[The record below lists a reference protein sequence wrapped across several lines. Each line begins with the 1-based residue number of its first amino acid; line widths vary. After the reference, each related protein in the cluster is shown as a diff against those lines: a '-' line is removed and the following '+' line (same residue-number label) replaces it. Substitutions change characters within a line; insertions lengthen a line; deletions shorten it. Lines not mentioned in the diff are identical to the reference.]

1 MALKY
6 TLHVSSQKL
15 QDWLVEIDVP
25 DYTGDPIELVG
36 DRNPI
41 LIEWNSGTTDNPFS
55 SHVIPQSATFRVYS
69 DGLDIQELQLIDD
82 ASVKCRVYLNS
93 ELKHQGFIVSDGIQ
107 EPDNGVSALVTI
119 RSIDGLELLDAIP
132 FVWGDNYGLITVDGQ
147 QGAQRCPMNAL
158 RLAIYRFDMLDNVLP
173 IRWATS
179 LKSNQYPTDDMLAGR
194 NKINYDGKLT
204 TSGARSA
211 FWYIENICKTAQCWF
226 YQRDGYWYIE
236 NRGDTIRNGGVMNG
250 YEITTSTSAQVATA
264 ISIDLNTTD
273 LSLEFINQDAYWMTK
288 KPLGGV
294 NVIYDNAMT
303 PSNVLPNGSMDN
315 WSLGALMDWGWR
327 SNIGDGAMEQYE
339 SLQNRDGSSVRLYN
353 FDEENTDAV
362 FAIQYQI
369 PVDTK
374 YLFKSFLFGFTFM
387 PLNGFPYNS
396 STGII
401 NWSDNPLKIS
411 VAFKWQDKFWHLN
424 EFGYWQYQGRGLD
437 LGVQFVRMIVTYS
450 DFPSP
455 TYTFQALFEGNPN
468 VGDVLVISIR
478 DSPGGEYVDYS
489 YTVTINEE
497 NWLEE
502 ALNKLLQQIPSS
514 IDGYSITNKAVVM
527 SNATNGYV
535 RFAYAI
541 YLGEATGRTYKGGST
556 QEYRY
561 IYPFVD
567 NMKIGDV
574 STVPFVGKGGN
585 SEILIPQIE
594 ELQQQIEGGVFPNYQ
609 VNGIIDVRFYV
620 EPNQSY
626 VLDDVYMSFPKN
638 NDLYEL
644 RVSGSKS
651 PIDDYEVGISSS
663 FTGFMWSNYMDD
675 YGKSNRSMFWGYGE
689 GGLFDKTLTQLYGEF
704 ILDWRNKPRRIFDG
718 SIDRVVQCG
727 DFLTIKGVKYVVLNV
742 SVEGDGISKVLAFEA
757 SLSSGLYS
765 VTHKGSEDEEQQGGV

>member
-25 DYTGDPIELVG
+25 DYTGEPIELVG

-179 LKSNQYPTDDMLAGR
+179 LQSNQYPTDDMLAGR

-204 TSGARSA
+204 TSGKRSA

-250 YEITTSTSAQVATA
+250 YEITTSTSAQVATP
-264 ISIDLNTTD
+264 ISVDLNTTD

-294 NVIYDNAMT
+294 NVIYNNAMT
-303 PSNVLPNGSMDN
+303 PANVLPNGSMDN
-315 WSLGALMDWGWR
+315 WSSGYLMDWGWR
-327 SNIGDGAMEQYE
+327 SSFEGSAIDQWE
-339 SLQNRDGSSVRLYN
+339 SLQNREGSAVRISNNPPTSSTASFALN
-353 FDEENTDAV
+353 F
-362 FAIQYQI
+362 QI

-374 YLFKSFLFGFTFM
+374 FLFKRFLFGFTFM
-387 PLNGFPYNS
+387 PLNGFTHDAG
-396 STGII
+396 TGEID
-401 NWSDNPLKIS
+401 WSNNPLRVSIS
-411 VAFKWQDKFWHLN
+411 FKWQGKFWYLN

-437 LGVQFVRMIVTYS
+437 LGVLFVRMIVTYS

-478 DSPGGEYVDYS
+478 NSPGGEYVDYS

-502 ALNKLLQQIPSS
+502 ALNKLLQQIPNS

-527 SNATNGYV
+527 SNATSGYV
-535 RFAYAI
+535 RFTYAI

-561 IYPFVD
+561 IYPYVD
-567 NMKIGDV
+567 NMKMGDV
-574 STVPFVGKGGN
+574 ATVAFQGKGGN

-594 ELQQQIEGGVFPNYQ
+594 ELQEKIGTFLPNYQ
-609 VNGIIDVRFYV
+609 VNGMLDVRFHLR
-620 EPNQSY
+620 PFLSY

-651 PIDDYEVGISSS
+651 PIDEYEVGISSS
-663 FTGFMWSNYMDD
+663 FTGVMWSNYMDD

-689 GGLFDKTLTQLYGEF
+689 GGEFDKTLTQLYGEF

-718 SIDRVVQCG
+718 SIDGVVQCG

-742 SVEGDGISKVLAFEA
+742 TVEGDGISKVLAFEA
-757 SLSSGLYS
+757 SLSPSGYS

>member
-25 DYTGDPIELVG
+25 DYEGDPIELVG

-82 ASVKCRVYLNS
+82 ASVKCRVYLNGQ
-93 ELKHQGFIVSDGIQ
+93 LKHQGFIVSDGIQ

-147 QGAQRCPMNAL
+147 EGSQRCPMNAL

-204 TSGARSA
+204 TSGTRSA
-211 FWYIENICKTAQCWF
+211 LWYIENICKTAQCWF

-236 NRGDTIRNGGVMNG
+236 NRGDTIRNGGIMNG
-250 YEITTSTSAQVATA
+250 YEITTSTSAQVATP

-303 PSNVLPNGSMDN
+303 PANVLPNGSMDN
-315 WSLGALMDWGWR
+315 WSLGALRDWGWR
-327 SNIGDGAMEQYE
+327 SNLGDGFMEQYE
-339 SLQNRDGSSVRLYN
+339 SLQNRDGSAVRLYN
-353 FDEENTDAV
+353 YDETLYSV
-362 FAIQYQI
+362 FAIQYQM

-374 YLFKSFLFGFTFM
+374 FLFKRFLFGFTFM
-387 PLNGFPYNS
+387 PLNGFRFDKTDLS
-396 STGII
+396 I
-401 NWSDNPLKIS
+401 NWDNKPFRIS
-411 VAFKWQDKFWHLN
+411 VSIKYKNNFWYLN
-424 EFGYWQYQGRGLD
+424 EYGYWQVLPEYPLLAGSAEVINNNTFRFNFSGIPSLGQYVLMEYNVTDGINSFDYGGIYSVPESTVGDLQAFISWLGGQLTTD
-437 LGVQFVRMIVTYS
+437 LGVAFNVTGGVGFLQIE
-450 DFPSP
+450 D
-455 TYTFQALFEGNPN
+455 TYGTGWTLTNTF
-468 VGDVLVISIR
+468 
-478 DSPGGEYVDYS
+478 
-489 YTVTINEE
+489 
-497 NWLEE
+497 
-502 ALNKLLQQIPSS
+502 
-514 IDGYSITNKAVVM
+514 AV
-527 SNATNGYV
+527 NNNTNGLDDRGSLSISV
-535 RFAYAI
+535 DTLKI
-541 YLGEATGRTYKGGST
+541 QDVATISF
-556 QEYRY
+556 Q
-561 IYPFVD
+561 
-567 NMKIGDV
+567 
-574 STVPFVGKGGN
+574 GKGGN

-594 ELQQQIEGGVFPNYQ
+594 ELQEQTDDVLNPFQ
-609 VNGIIDVRFYV
+609 VNGIMDVRFYV
-620 EPNQSY
+620 KPGQSY
-626 VLDDVYMSFPKN
+626 VLDDVYMSLPEN

-644 RVSGSKS
+644 RVPGSKS
-651 PIDDYEVGISSS
+651 PIDEYEVGISSS

-675 YGKSNRSMFWGYGE
+675 FGKSNRSMFWGYGE
-689 GGLFDKTLTQLYGEF
+689 GGEFDKTLTQLYGEF

-727 DFLTIKGVKYVVLNV
+727 DFLTIKGIKYIVLNV
-742 SVEGDGISKVLAFEA
+742 TVEGDGISKVLAFEA
-757 SLSSGLYS
+757 TLSPSSYS